1 MVGGMYFTYADHL
14 HLHLH
19 CADSNI
25 YRHIMTGVGAYLYI
39 IWGIWLRHC
48 LNNRQDEYHLRWARF
63 WHIPEV
69 IRTSPVSEN
78 EVARDKKFT

>member
-1 MVGGMYFTYADHL
+1 
-14 HLHLH
+14 
-19 CADSNI
+19 
-25 YRHIMTGVGAYLYI
+25 MTGLGAYLYI

-69 IRTSPVSEN
+69 VRTADSVTQ
-78 EVARDKKFT
+78 DKKST